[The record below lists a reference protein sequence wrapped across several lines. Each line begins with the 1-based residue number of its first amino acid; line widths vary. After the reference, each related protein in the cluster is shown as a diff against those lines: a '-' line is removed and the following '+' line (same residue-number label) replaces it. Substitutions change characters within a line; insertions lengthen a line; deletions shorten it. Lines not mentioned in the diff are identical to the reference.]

1 MKKFLITT
9 LIVLILA
16 AVSKPSKESF
26 SDYIDSTLKVN
37 KNDDLISSIVKTGL
51 NFQSDLSTQYNDKI
65 FFSTAKIYVGNQH
78 PTYLGLFGF
87 WFKIG

>member
-1 MKKFLITT
+1 MKKYFITA

-16 AVSKPSKESF
+16 ALSKPSEESF
-26 SDYIDSTLKVN
+26 SNHMNSTLKVN
-37 KNDDLISSIVKTGL
+37 KDDNLISSIVKTGM

-65 FFSTAKIYVGNQH
+65 FFSTAKTYAGNQNH
-78 PTYLGLFGF
+78 SYLGLFGF